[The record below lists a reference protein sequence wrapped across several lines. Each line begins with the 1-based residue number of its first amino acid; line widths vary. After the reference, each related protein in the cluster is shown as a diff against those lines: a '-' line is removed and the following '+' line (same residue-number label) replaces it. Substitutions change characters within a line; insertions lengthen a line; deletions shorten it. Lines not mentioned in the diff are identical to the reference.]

1 MLSPIIEQLPVRQ
14 QHIVMMRFF
23 EGLTQSEI
31 ARRLDISQMQVSRLL
46 TPGSVTQMRS
56 AARNMSG
63 EET

>member
-1 MLSPIIEQLPVRQ
+1 
-14 QHIVMMRFF
+14 MRFF

-31 ARRLDISQMQVSRLL
+31 AHRLGISQMQVSRLL
-46 TPGSVTQMRS
+46 TRSVAQMRS